1 MATNKAETE
10 VIEAYRLDESA
21 ALLNLARY
29 VLRVSQSEDQTLILH
44 DDELHGLEI
53 LLAEVQVNLGR
64 GRAC

>member
-10 VIEAYRLDESA
+10 VIEAYRLNESA

-29 VLRVSQSEDQTLILH
+29 VLRVSQSEDQALILH

-64 GRAC
+64 GYV

>member
-29 VLRVSQSEDQTLILH
+29 VLRVSQSEDQALILH

-64 GRAC
+64 GYV